1 MPDCELC
8 EPQTDSLNFVV
19 YMLPA
24 LLFSLFSTVWSCSSR
39 RTMEKRVN
47 ILSLIVINYFA
58 YTCLVL
64 PVLFLSSY
72 YELRQGA

>member
-1 MPDCELC
+1 
-8 EPQTDSLNFVV
+8 
-19 YMLPA
+19 
-24 LLFSLFSTVWSCSSR
+24 
-39 RTMEKRVN
+39 MEKRVN